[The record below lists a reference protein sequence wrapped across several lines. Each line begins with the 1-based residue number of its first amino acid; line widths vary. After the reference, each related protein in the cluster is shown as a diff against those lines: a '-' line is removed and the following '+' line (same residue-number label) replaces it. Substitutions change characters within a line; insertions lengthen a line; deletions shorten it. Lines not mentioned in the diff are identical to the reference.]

1 MQNALTWG
9 LVIAGYIAPGVIF
22 GLALR
27 PAAEL
32 MKRGGAATARVR

>member
-1 MQNALTWG
+1 MSNGLTWA
-9 LVIAGYIAPGVIF
+9 LVAVGYLAPGVVF

-32 MKRGGAATARVR
+32 LKRGGAATGRLP

>member
-1 MQNALTWG
+1 MQNALIWA
-9 LVIAGYIAPGVIF
+9 LVAVGYLVPGIVF

-32 MKRGGAATARVR
+32 LRRSGGATGELR

>member
-1 MQNALTWG
+1 MQNALTWA
-9 LVIAGYIAPGVIF
+9 LVAVGYLAPGVVF

-32 MKRGGAATARVR
+32 LKRSGAATAGVL